1 MENMINELNIFLSDL
16 NVFYRKLQNYHW
28 NAQGKDFF
36 RTHEKLEEL
45 YNEVNESIDEIA
57 EHILI
62 LGGQPLGTLKDYLAT
77 STIQEAENKKVKS
90 DEIYSNLITDF
101 ETLLKTVLKD
111 KKVVP
116 CPACSFDDDNPDEI
130 SYKSEKSYSFNL
142 FILHPPQLPH
152 NTFFKLMSL
161 LKTLRKFFFIFP

>member
-1 MENMINELNIFLSDL
+1 MNLEQTLNEFLADL

-62 LGGQPLGTLKDYLAT
+62 LGGQPLGTLKDYLAV

-90 DEIYSNLITDF
+90 DEIYRNLITDF
-101 ETLLKTVLKD
+101 ETLLKKTTEIKEEAD
-111 KKVVP
+111 KENDY
-116 CPACSFDDDNPDEI
+116 ATSALIDN
-130 SYKSEKSYSFNL
+130 Y
-142 FILHPPQLPH
+142 ILNYGKHLW
-152 NTFFKLMSL
+152 M
-161 LKTLRKFFFIFP
+161 LRHWSA

>member
-1 MENMINELNIFLSDL
+1 MNLEQNLNELLADL

-62 LGGQPLGTLKDYLAT
+62 LGGQPLGTLKDYLAV

-101 ETLLKTVLKD
+101 E
-111 KKVVP
+111 
-116 CPACSFDDDNPDEI
+116 
-130 SYKSEKSYSFNL
+130 
-142 FILHPPQLPH
+142 
-152 NTFFKLMSL
+152 KL
-161 LKTLRKFFFIFP
+161 